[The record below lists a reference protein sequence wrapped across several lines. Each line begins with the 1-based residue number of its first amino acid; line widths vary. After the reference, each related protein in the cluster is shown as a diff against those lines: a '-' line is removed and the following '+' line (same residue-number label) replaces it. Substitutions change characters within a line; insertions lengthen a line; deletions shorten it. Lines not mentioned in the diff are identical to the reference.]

1 MIDLQIAAP
10 DAEPLRVLVVDDEPH
25 IANFLRLGLKY
36 EGFSVSVADDGPAAL
51 QQVDRFKP
59 HVVILDLR
67 LPSVDGLEVAERL
80 RRDPDL
86 LIIVLTAR
94 DQVQDRIAG
103 LRAGADDY
111 IVKPF
116 DFDELLAR
124 IHAVIRRRIPP
135 RADVLR
141 GGPIV
146 MDQER
151 RIVTVHGERVD
162 LSPREYE
169 LLRLF
174 LLNPRHVLSRQLILD
189 RVWGFDFFGDDNNVE
204 VYVGYIRRK
213 LGDDERRLIETVRG
227 IGYRLNV

>member
-1 MIDLQIAAP
+1 
-10 DAEPLRVLVVDDEPH
+10 
-25 IANFLRLGLKY
+25 
-36 EGFSVSVADDGPAAL
+36 
-51 QQVDRFKP
+51 
-59 HVVILDLR
+59 
-67 LPSVDGLEVAERL
+67 
-80 RRDPDL
+80 
-86 LIIVLTAR
+86 
-94 DQVQDRIAG
+94 
-103 LRAGADDY
+103 
-111 IVKPF
+111 
-116 DFDELLAR
+116 
-124 IHAVIRRRIPP
+124 
-135 RADVLR
+135 
-141 GGPIV
+141 